1 MEENLLNLEDYP
13 YNNAS
18 KIAAQDWRE
27 HIFYLV
33 KTLGFNHQTGL
44 EDIIDT
50 TISLAPKTPAISLS
64 LQHYIMGNIHRA
76 FLILFSLIVIHVL
89 MSSLLCLHHERKV
102 QLLDRNQGRRLLV
115 PFASLSANV
124 NKSTGANKDPRKAAE
139 TSLRKAPPSFSN
151 PTQNK

>member
-1 MEENLLNLEDYP
+1 M
-13 YNNAS
+13 
-18 KIAAQDWRE
+18 R
-27 HIFYLV
+27 
-33 KTLGFNHQTGL
+33 
-44 EDIIDT
+44 
-50 TISLAPKTPAISLS
+50 
-64 LQHYIMGNIHRA
+64 NIHRA
-76 FLILFSLIVIHVL
+76 FLILFSLIVIHIL

>member
-1 MEENLLNLEDYP
+1 
-13 YNNAS
+13 
-18 KIAAQDWRE
+18 
-27 HIFYLV
+27 
-33 KTLGFNHQTGL
+33 
-44 EDIIDT
+44 
-50 TISLAPKTPAISLS
+50 
-64 LQHYIMGNIHRA
+64 MGNIHRA

-124 NKSTGANKDPRKAAE
+124 NKSTGANRDPRKAAE

-151 PTQNK
+151 PTQNKDACFKFYGNKAYEKELHLLTFQIIIRLLEFSPPLKEDLYSLVRSPKCSVCVPMYADA